1 MLTML
6 VTFCTLGLGLSLA
19 QTQEQ
24 SSSHKETSNPTI
36 SLSEDLTFNDFTT
49 DSTYNI
55 VGLPTNK
62 PNGLVMVRKDG
73 KWKKKLL
80 KKH

>member
-19 QTQEQ
+19 QTQGQ
-24 SSSHKETSNPTI
+24 SSGQEELSNPTI
-36 SLSEDLTFNDFTT
+36 SLTEELTCNDLNA

-55 VGLPTNK
+55 VGLPTNN
-62 PNGLVMVRKDG
+62 PRGLVLVREDG

-80 KKH
+80 KQY